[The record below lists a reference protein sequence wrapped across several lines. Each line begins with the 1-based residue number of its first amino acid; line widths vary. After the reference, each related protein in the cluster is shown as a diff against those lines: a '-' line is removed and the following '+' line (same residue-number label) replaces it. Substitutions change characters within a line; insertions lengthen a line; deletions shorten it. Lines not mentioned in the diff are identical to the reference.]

1 MILMTRR
8 VHLVVFAAL
17 IALGSGPESGA
28 APGSV
33 SGSVSG
39 QVRDSAGV
47 PQISAQ
53 VQLLRPD
60 LTVIASVYTDSSGRY
75 SITSILP
82 GRYAVKAMGAWFLPS
97 LRENVRVHANTVV
110 NLTLN
115 SFYEAMQWLPAE
127 PRAGNSQKDDWA
139 WTLRSAANRPLLRWL
154 EDGPLVVVA
163 DGSGTH
169 PRLKARLVATG
180 EEGTFGEYGERITTA
195 VEETPSDSR
204 ELLASVD
211 FAPGTN
217 GSMESMLGFRQ
228 DLGFAGSV
236 QSVAA
241 VALRPEVAAGG
252 AEGLDEVV
260 IRSWETMHLGD
271 EFEGEA
277 GSDQVLARLSSTSP
291 QTVAAVLPFASV
303 GWRDGN
309 STVRYR
315 ITTFLPGGPDA
326 EDSEARLWLPGLS
339 AHNGKLAIEHGL
351 HQELG
356 WERRTDLSGVAVV
369 VFADRIDNPV
379 IEAMSH
385 FAEGNS
391 SSAAVL
397 LDPSSGLLHAAGPE
411 FSTAG
416 LEASIE
422 RRVAGRNHLR
432 VSYAN
437 GNALVLAAAPSSP
450 QSATLAQV
458 LAAAHPRRTQ
468 TYALSLSGT
477 LDGTKTR
484 WRASYRWQPEDTIT
498 QVAPFAVDAAA
509 PWFSLHLRQPIHLC
523 RNGCGDFE
531 ALLDVGNLMAQGYRP
546 YLLSDGSLLIFAQ
559 EQRSI
564 RAGLAF
570 NF

>member
-1 MILMTRR
+1 MTRR

-326 EDSEARLWLPGLS
+326 EDSEARSWLPGLS